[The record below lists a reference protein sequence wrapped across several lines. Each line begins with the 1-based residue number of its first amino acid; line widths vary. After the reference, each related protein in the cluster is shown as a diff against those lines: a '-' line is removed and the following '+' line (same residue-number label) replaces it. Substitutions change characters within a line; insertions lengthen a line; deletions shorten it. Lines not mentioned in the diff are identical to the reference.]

1 MKLNERIVWVVVIAL
16 GGFYINKQEIQ
27 IKELEKAV
35 SYNTDFELKN
45 LQRKVFYEMLLDS
58 IEMQQES
65 NDQYNELLEVMTSDD
80 NQ

>member
-1 MKLNERIVWVVVIAL
+1 
-16 GGFYINKQEIQ
+16 
-27 IKELEKAV
+27 
-35 SYNTDFELKN
+35 
-45 LQRKVFYEMLLDS
+45 MLLDS

>member
-35 SYNTDFELKN
+35 SYNTDFELK
-45 LQRKVFYEMLLDS
+45 
-58 IEMQQES
+58 I
-65 NDQYNELLEVMTSDD
+65 YNEKFFTKCC
-80 NQ
+80 